1 MPPPRTLTP
10 TPAPTLLAPTL
21 GPALLAPAPSPT
33 RVALALTRWAGVA
46 RKGAS
51 PTLRPLPLKPL
62 ILSLTPAQVGRCLA
76 REGCESPAL
85 PVTPTLAARAST
97 RTARATRAESGTRAV
112 PNRASRLQHGPWAP
126 SAESGKKW
134 GKTSKSKD
142 RGLPTLFAAGPG
154 RRRRGTERGTRAVQ
168 TEPRALNTAPGRRE
182 WGKVGKS
189 GTIRIGG
196 LPTLFAQPARPGR
209 T

>member
-1 MPPPRTLTP
+1 MDRRRPEGCEPNPP
-10 TPAPTLLAPTL
+10 
-21 GPALLAPAPSPT
+21 S
-33 RVALALTRWAGVA
+33 
-46 RKGAS
+46 
-51 PTLRPLPLKPL
+51 PLPLKPL
-62 ILSLTPAQVGRCLA
+62 IPSLTPAQVGRCLA
-76 REGCESPAL
+76 REGCASPAL
-85 PVTPTLAARAST
+85 TPTLAARAST

-168 TEPRALNTAPGRRE
+168 TEPRTFNTSPGRRV
-182 WGKVGKS
+182 GKSVGKS

-196 LPTLFAQPARPGR
+196 LPTLFAQPGRGARR
-209 T
+209 TSRRGAPPARHTPRHPPSRAADRGARFEY